1 MLEGLLGSPEA
12 DPAIRAAAAL
22 GLADIGAAEAVPAL
36 LGAAND
42 VDASVRQMAVCAL
55 GEIGDERAEEP
66 VRRALDDP
74 SPALRFQA
82 TMAYPRV
89 CPARDQAIA
98 ALLRAT
104 EDDDPEICH
113 LGLRMA
119 EELGPDEGDETS
131 VVAPTLLQRA
141 KALLEHPSPKV
152 RLGSAIILARSGLDA
167 GDELLVAAAR
177 GELRTSEGED
187 EAAALELCGER
198 GLREAVPALERR
210 AFGSI
215 LSLRQDPF
223 AWQARVALC
232 WLGHPR
238 AVAWVLGDL
247 RARSRERRALAIAA
261 AGRAR
266 LEAARSILLEL
277 KRQPELTDA
286 EAVDEALA
294 RLGERGST

>member
-1 MLEGLLGSPEA
+1 
-12 DPAIRAAAAL
+12 
-22 GLADIGAAEAVPAL
+22 
-36 LGAAND
+36 
-42 VDASVRQMAVCAL
+42 VRS
-55 GEIGDERAEEP
+55 
-66 VRRALDDP
+66 ALDDP

-82 TMAYPRV
+82 IMAYPRV
-89 CPARDQAIA
+89 CRDRGQAVA

-104 EDDDPEICH
+104 EDDDPQICH

-119 EELGPDEGDETS
+119 EELGPDEAVQGS
-131 VVAPTLLQRA
+131 VVAP
-141 KALLEHPSPKV
+141 ALLDRARALVEHHSSEV
-152 RLGSAIILARSGLDA
+152 RLASAIILARSGLDA
-167 GDELLVAAAR
+167 GDDLLVAAAQ

-198 GLREAVPALERR
+198 GLRQAVPALERR

-232 WLGHPR
+232 WLGHAR
-238 AVAWVLGDL
+238 AVGWVLGDL

-261 AGRAR
+261 AGRAK
-266 LEAARSILLEL
+266 LEAARGILLEL
-277 KRQPELTDA
+277 RRQPERGNA

-294 RLGERGST
+294 RLDERKREQAG